1 MEQSLHNPAH
11 YTCGNT
17 RRMTFYCFPYRA
29 NPTMQTMNSF
39 HNKRKWFGVSLT
51 RRISCL
57 SSQRRTSGPSSDSAL
72 KTPRRAM
79 RTAAASWSN
88 EDSMCWIWDCASAQL
103 WKTEIKKIKNRREE
117 GGREG
122 EVQVSV
128 GVGVVWMTHTGVVT
142 KSRNVN
148 ILSGEANIDSSCH
161 FLDKSP
167 YSLSLLT

>member
-39 HNKRKWFGVSLT
+39 HNKRKWLSVSLT

-103 WKTEIKKIKNRREE
+103 WKTEIKKKKQKR

-122 EVQVSV
+122 GRGAGERGCGC
-128 GVGVVWMTHTGVVT
+128 GVNDAHRCRHKEQERKHPFRWG
-142 KSRNVN
+142 
-148 ILSGEANIDSSCH
+148 
-161 FLDKSP
+161 
-167 YSLSLLT
+167 